1 MLISKFTKQITI
13 SFSFLLIALV
23 PSLPMA
29 QDQINR
35 GEFVKIFSDSQPT
48 NPFLPKG
55 HKQLSK
61 DQLYSETVKKLNER
75 GIKVLNG
82 KKPNEPMSNLEFVR
96 VSYALSGAPLGKS
109 LYEQKK
115 YLKEK
120 GLLETADIGLTTGV
134 DGQAFLFHKGDRAAY
149 KVQLASPVYMNDKV
163 ETEEEA
169 NISFTFDDQSTLTL
183 GEDAQVRIT
192 KHVYNPDNGLR
203 QTVVNVTSGMVRF
216 VVSKAKGKGSMF
228 KVVTPTATAG
238 VLGTE
243 FVTVVEPDGQTQ
255 FVGIENQIEVTPIL
269 PDGTEGVKQI
279 VAAGQMR
286 SIAQNGIAT
295 AVTQAPPGLINSFKA
310 QTSTPQKVNPNQPI
324 TPQKAQSAAKS
335 NWITQA
341 ALTNV
346 NDAANQGAANGLGA
360 TKSAAAAAN
369 AGKGLKKAASVIGG
383 NPGKGSGKIA
393 GLGNPGKGA
402 AKGAAQAAKGAAKNA
417 AKSAA
422 KNAAKASAK
431 TVAKRAAKG
440 VAKTAA
446 KSAAKGAA
454 KKATDKIA
462 KKASKRAIRT
472 AAAAAAAE
480 ATAEAAQE
488 AATTVAS
495 QVARE
500 NVTVFAQAVA
510 AEISNANGNSN
521 GNSSNSSSSSSSS
534 SSNGNKNGNSNNS
547 SDSDDSP
554 GNSENAPGQSNE
566 SPGNSENAPGQ
577 SNDPPGQS
585 SSSNNGN
592 KNGKS

>member
-1 MLISKFTKQITI
+1 MDKMKTKNPR
-13 SFSFLLIALV
+13 FLKQLTLVIIFILIAFA
-23 PSLPMA
+23 PSLPLA

-35 GEFVKIFSDSQPT
+35 GEFIKIFSDSQPK
-48 NPFLPKG
+48 NPFLPKN
-55 HKQLSK
+55 HRQLSK
-61 DQLYSETVKKLNER
+61 DQLYSQTVKRLNER
-75 GIKVLNG
+75 GVKVLNG
-82 KKPNEPMSNLEFVR
+82 KSLDEPMSNLEFVR
-96 VSYALSGAPLGKS
+96 VSYALTGAPLGKS

-115 YLKEK
+115 YLKEQ

-134 DGQAFLFHKGDRAAY
+134 DGQAFLFHKGDQAAY
-149 KVQLASPVYMNDKV
+149 KVRLASPVYLNDKV

-286 SIAQNGIAT
+286 SIAQNGVAT
-295 AVTQAPPGLINSFKA
+295 PVTQAPPGLINNIKA
-310 QTSTPQKVNPNQPI
+310 QTSTPQTINPNQPI

-346 NDAANQGAANGLGA
+346 NNAGAQGAANGLGA
-360 TKSAAAAAN
+360 AQSAAA
-369 AGKGLKKAASVIGG
+369 KAKV
-383 NPGKGSGKIA
+383 NPGKGPGKIT

-422 KNAAKASAK
+422 KNAAKA
-431 TVAKRAAKG
+431 VAKRTAKG
-440 VAKTAA
+440 VAKSAA

-454 KKATDKIA
+454 KKATDKMA
-462 KKASKRAIRT
+462 KKASKNAIK
-472 AAAAAAAE
+472 AAAAAAAKS
-480 ATAEAAQE
+480 ATTEAAQE
-488 AATTVAS
+488 AAKTVAS

-500 NVTVFAQAVA
+500 QVTIVAQTVA
-510 AEISNANGNSN
+510 AENSNANGNSN
-521 GNSSNSSSSSSSS
+521 GSSSNAASSNAASSNAASSNGGGSSNAASSNAGSSNGGGSSNAGSSNGGSSSSSSGGSSNAASSNGGSS
-534 SSNGNKNGNSNNS
+534 SSSGG
-547 SDSDDSP
+547 
-554 GNSENAPGQSNE
+554 
-566 SPGNSENAPGQ
+566 
-577 SNDPPGQS
+577 
-585 SSSNNGN
+585 SSNAASSNAGSGN
-592 KNGKS
+592 

>member
-1 MLISKFTKQITI
+1 MFNLLRLSMWGITSLILTLLPI
-13 SFSFLLIALV
+13 SSIAQEQV
-23 PSLPMA
+23 
-29 QDQINR
+29 NR

-61 DQLYSETVKKLNER
+61 DQLYSQTVKKLNER
-75 GIKVLNG
+75 GVKVLNG
-82 KKPNEPMSNLEFVR
+82 KNSKEPMSNLEFVR
-96 VSYALSGAPLGKS
+96 VSYALTGAPLGKS

-115 YLKEK
+115 YLKEQ
-120 GLLETADIGLTTGV
+120 GLLETADIGLTTGL
-134 DGQAFLFHKGDRAAY
+134 DGQAFQFHKGDSAPY
-149 KVQLASPVYMNDKV
+149 KVQLASPVYLNDKV
-163 ETEEEA
+163 ETEDEA

-286 SIAQNGIAT
+286 SINQNGVAT
-295 AVTQAPPGLINSFKA
+295 NVTQAPPGLITTMQAK
-310 QTSTPQKVNPNQPI
+310 TSPSQKINPNRSV

-346 NDAANQGAANGLGA
+346 NDAATLGAGNGLGA
-360 TKSAAAAAN
+360 TKSAKAAAN
-369 AGKGLKKAASVIGG
+369 AGKGLKKAASVVGG
-383 NPGKGSGKIA
+383 KPGKGV
-393 GLGNPGKGA
+393 
-402 AKGAAQAAKGAAKNA
+402 AKGAAKNA
-417 AKSAA
+417 AKGAA
-422 KNAAKASAK
+422 KSLAKK
-431 TVAKRAAKG
+431 AAKG
-440 VAKTAA
+440 MAKTAA

-454 KKATDKIA
+454 KGASKKIA
-462 KKASKRAIRT
+462 KNASKNAVKM
-472 AAAAAAAE
+472 AAASAATE
-480 ATAEAAQE
+480 TSKQSAQE
-488 AATTVAS
+488 AAKSVAS

-500 NVTVFAQAVA
+500 QVTIVAEEEAQAA
-510 AEISNANGNSN
+510 STTAILASN
-521 GNSSNSSSSSSSS
+521 GAGKSEFAPGLSSN
-534 SSNGNKNGNSNNS
+534 
-547 SDSDDSP
+547 P
-554 GNSENAPGQSNE
+554 GNSGNAPGQSGS
-566 SPGNSENAPGQ
+566 SPGNSGSSPGN
-577 SNDPPGQS
+577 SGSSPGNSGS
-585 SSSNNGN
+585 SPGNSGSSPGN
-592 KNGKS
+592 SGGGNGKGKN